1 MITEYNP
8 FAHHFIMTRLI
19 FVISFLLLFTSN
31 TFGQSPDSSVL
42 VKRFNRNL
50 LIIKEELVADS
61 LVNVYNDSSDVELN
75 KILNDT
81 AFIKSLVQSNA
92 HNHDQLIC
100 SAYKIP
106 YIIKPL
112 GWTSD
117 YGHIFKNNQIA
128 GLDSM
133 LSDYERKTTNEI
145 AVVTFD
151 SLFIHDE
158 DFDSL
163 VLAIHNFWRVGKI
176 DTNNGILI
184 GISTAKRKIRISNG
198 YGIEDK
204 LSNEETKTI
213 IDNIIVP
220 AFKKGDY
227 FDGVKNAIK
236 EIMNKI

>member
-1 MITEYNP
+1 
-8 FAHHFIMTRLI
+8 MTRLI
-19 FVISFLLLFTSN
+19 FAIPFLLLSISN
-31 TFGQSPDSSVL
+31 AFGQSSNSSVL
-42 VKRFNRNL
+42 VKKFNLNL
-50 LIIKEELVADS
+50 LLIKEKLVVDS
-61 LVNVYNDSSDVELN
+61 LLNVYNDRSDVELN
-75 KILNDT
+75 KILSDS

-92 HNHDQLIC
+92 HDHDQLIC

-117 YGHIFKNNQIA
+117 YGHIFTNNQIA

-133 LSDYERKTTNEI
+133 LSDYERKTKNEI

-151 SLFIHDE
+151 SSFIHDE

-176 DTNNGILI
+176 DANNGILI
-184 GISTAKRKIRISNG
+184 GISTAKRKIRINNG

-220 AFKKGDY
+220 AFKKADY